1 MKRMG
6 AKYLTLVSK
15 NEGRAASFHSPGIY
29 TMPFPCARPSFWI
42 RTVAGPSIGFGHLR
56 RSVTLTRMLSDV
68 LHPVFIC
75 DPMDQ
80 WSQEEAYRQG
90 WGYEPLGSSRLW
102 SNGPTPA
109 GLLIDTREEAGL
121 GPLIREARD
130 RTVPVISIHDL
141 GLNPLPS
148 DVAFDGSIF
157 PVTRDFPRRDTAFYT
172 GTAYLVLDP
181 AFSLLHQQRKRIR
194 EKIQSVLVNLG
205 GGESRRYFEKVLE
218 GLQSW
223 GRELEVIGC
232 PGFAHWGQEEL
243 ARRDWHPI
251 SFRWAA
257 RSDAVERLLFRADL
271 AITAGG
277 LASFEA
283 MCVGTPL
290 MALSY
295 DGFQHFTVSLLTKAG
310 ACLDLGDGNLLKP
323 AAIPPI
329 LTSLDENPGQRER
342 LSFHGRQM
350 VDGRGAERVS
360 RVIRRMVG
368 ENRVVSRPM
377 VI

>member
-1 MKRMG
+1 MKRIG

-15 NEGRAASFHSPGIY
+15 TEGRIGSFHSPGTH
-29 TMPFPCARPSFWI
+29 TMPFPCTKPNLWI

-56 RSVTLTRMLSDV
+56 RSVTLARMLSDV

-75 DPMDQ
+75 NPLDHWTQD
-80 WSQEEAYRQG
+80 EASRQG
-90 WGYEPLGSSRLW
+90 WSCAALETVSLW
-102 SNGPTPA
+102 SNRPTPA
-109 GLLIDTREEAGL
+109 GLLIDTREETGL
-121 GPLIREARD
+121 ASLIGEARS
-130 RTVPVISIHDL
+130 RAVPVLSIHDL

-157 PVTRDFPRRDTAFYT
+157 PVTRDFPRRDTSFYT

-181 AFSLLHQQRKRIR
+181 AFSMLHQQRKRVR

-205 GGESRRYFEKVLE
+205 GGESRRYFEKALE
-218 GLQSW
+218 GLQAW
-223 GRELEVIGC
+223 GHELEVVGC
-232 PGFAHWGQEEL
+232 PGFTRWGQEEL
-243 ARRDWHPI
+243 AGRDWNPI
-251 SFRWAA
+251 SFRWAE

-290 MALSY
+290 LALSY
-295 DGFQHFTVSLLTKAG
+295 DGFQHFTISMLAKAG
-310 ACLDLGDGNLLKP
+310 ACIDLGEGDLLRP

-329 LTSLDENPGQRER
+329 LTALDEVPGQRER
-342 LSFHGRQM
+342 LSFHGRQI

-360 RVIRRMVG
+360 RVIRRLVG
-368 ENRVVSRPM
+368 ENGVVARPM